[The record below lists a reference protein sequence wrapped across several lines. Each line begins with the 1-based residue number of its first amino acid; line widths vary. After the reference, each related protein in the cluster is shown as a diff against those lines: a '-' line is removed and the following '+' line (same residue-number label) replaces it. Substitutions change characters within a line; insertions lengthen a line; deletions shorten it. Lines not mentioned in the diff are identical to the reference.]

1 MNEELNNLITALR
14 EELTQYGEVLAL
26 MQEQQELI
34 INRSANDLLLNL
46 NAVNEQ
52 MERVAVTR
60 QQRELCRQQL
70 VASLGGTDETTF
82 REMTAM
88 LPVEVQPLLDALVQ
102 EINQLLQNIQK
113 WLRQNHMLLQRS
125 LDLMQTIMKTTNS
138 TFKVVKRLI
147 VFLLSSM
154 PSSKTMTQRAC
165 RMAAGKLMTQPPYDP
180 AGRQLYPN
188 VLSVQTS
195 SFSPHERATADA
207 LIPYSRVRHAALI

>member
-1 MNEELNNLITALR
+1 MNEELNNLISALR

-52 MERVAVTR
+52 MERVAATR

-82 REMTAM
+82 REMTVM
-88 LPVEVQPLLDALVQ
+88 LPAEVQPLLDALVQ

-113 WLRQNHMLLQRS
+113 WLRQNHMLLKRS
-125 LDLMQTIMKTTNS
+125 LDLMQTIMKNM
-138 TFKVVKRLI
+138 F
-147 VFLLSSM
+147 
-154 PSSKTMTQRAC
+154 PSSSAV
-165 RMAAGKLMTQPPYDP
+165 AGTYGRSGQVSPVNPPP
-180 AGRQLYPN
+180 SSLY
-188 VLSVQTS
+188 
-195 SFSPHERATADA
+195 EG
-207 LIPYSRVRHAALI
+207 II

>member
-52 MERVAVTR
+52 MERVAATR
-60 QQRELCRQQL
+60 QQRELFRQQL
-70 VASLGGTDETTF
+70 VTSLGGTDETTF

-88 LPVEVQPLLDALVQ
+88 LPAEVQPLLDALVQ

-125 LDLMQTIMKTTNS
+125 LDLMQTIMK
-138 TFKVVKRLI
+138 
-147 VFLLSSM
+147 SM
-154 PSSKTMTQRAC
+154 FPSSSAV
-165 RMAAGKLMTQPPYDP
+165 AGTYGRSGQVSPVNPPP
-180 AGRQLYPN
+180 SSLY
-188 VLSVQTS
+188 
-195 SFSPHERATADA
+195 EG
-207 LIPYSRVRHAALI
+207 II